1 MAITEKNLHTK
12 IKTVEK
18 SGSDQVIKILYPTNY
33 DSDVLLT
40 DHKNTNIPSS
50 AVTVK
55 DVIDSVGSL
64 AFKSSIDDA
73 TTSSSGLMS
82 ATDKQKINM
91 IDLSTGAV
99 GTITS
104 VQVNGTSIA
113 SKGVANIPL
122 ANGTKT
128 AGAIL
133 TTSAVTSA
141 TGYTASPVINGVPY
155 YKDTI
160 TTYDDATQLK
170 HGLMT
175 AADKTKLDGIAT
187 GANKITIDSALSSSS
202 TNPVQNK
209 VITSANGVS
218 TLLNQLT
225 IGKDTPV
232 DDDYF
237 ISQYVGGGTTTTTYH
252 RRPVSALANYIKGKI
267 TIPPSLKNPHA
278 LVVKFNG
285 GKTEGTNMFTYDG
298 GAAKSINITPSSI
311 GAAASSHTHTNYY
324 STNESRTAN
333 TVLAAPDGSN
343 GSASFR
349 KLTMNDIPRNY
360 LHYYSNSMYTKGYY
374 KIKIKSLA
382 SWMLSIYVRIYQK
395 YQNTDLVISGYNY
408 YTAKEHWYSP
418 NATILGSSLDSMQ
431 IVFGYDADDYLW
443 FTIPASDYSGIDI
456 VDVVSGFNNP
466 ISNFNKLFEI
476 TYTETEPTTAQS
488 RVTAYRPYLKSDF
501 SITPITK
508 HLSDKTAH
516 ITADERTTWNNKAS
530 STHTHG
536 NITNDGKVG
545 NAASK
550 VLTTSTGGTIVA
562 SDEGTAFNKN
572 FETSTS
578 NIKSNDTTASVGTA
592 TTVARADHV
601 HPTDTTRAAAA
612 DLSKH
617 TSNTTVHITA
627 DERNTWNA
635 KQNKLTADTDY
646 LTPATA
652 ANTYLKKNPDGT
664 NNLIDTDNKI
674 STKYLPDY
682 ILGQMI
688 YGGTVV
694 GNVATLTSSAKKKL
708 GVTTD
713 TITLTNDDTAQT
725 GYKAHEGIYYIA
737 SGVCN
742 IANLDINTGD
752 WLVSTGAGWKKIDNT
767 DSVTGIKGGAETAY
781 RKGNVNITATNIGLG
796 NVTNDKQVKALASGT
811 TANHVVTW
819 GADGATV
826 KDSGFTIASSVPAN
840 AKFTDTTYVDVTDSA
855 HGLMTAAMKKKLDGI
870 EEGANKY
877 VLKPASTTLGGVKTT
892 STVSSATGYTAS
904 PIIDGVVYYQN
915 TTYNDLKGAT
925 ASAPGTHGLV
935 PAPAAGK
942 QAQFLRGDG
951 TWATPTD
958 TKYDDATQ
966 SVHGLMS
973 AADKRKLDGLVP
985 TYVGSETPSYSCL
998 WFDTTEA

>member
-160 TTYDDATQLK
+160 TTYDDATQ
-170 HGLMT
+170 
-175 AADKTKLDGIAT
+175 
-187 GANKITIDSALSSSS
+187 
-202 TNPVQNK
+202 
-209 VITSANGVS
+209 
-218 TLLNQLT
+218 
-225 IGKDTPV
+225 
-232 DDDYF
+232 
-237 ISQYVGGGTTTTTYH
+237 
-252 RRPVSALANYIKGKI
+252 
-267 TIPPSLKNPHA
+267 
-278 LVVKFNG
+278 
-285 GKTEGTNMFTYDG
+285 
-298 GAAKSINITPSSI
+298 
-311 GAAASSHTHTNYY
+311 
-324 STNESRTAN
+324 
-333 TVLAAPDGSN
+333 
-343 GSASFR
+343 
-349 KLTMNDIPRNY
+349 
-360 LHYYSNSMYTKGYY
+360 
-374 KIKIKSLA
+374 
-382 SWMLSIYVRIYQK
+382 
-395 YQNTDLVISGYNY
+395 
-408 YTAKEHWYSP
+408 
-418 NATILGSSLDSMQ
+418 
-431 IVFGYDADDYLW
+431 
-443 FTIPASDYSGIDI
+443 
-456 VDVVSGFNNP
+456 
-466 ISNFNKLFEI
+466 
-476 TYTETEPTTAQS
+476 
-488 RVTAYRPYLKSDF
+488 
-501 SITPITK
+501 
-508 HLSDKTAH
+508 
-516 ITADERTTWNNKAS
+516 
-530 STHTHG
+530 
-536 NITNDGKVG
+536 
-545 NAASK
+545 SK
-550 VLTTSTGGTIVA
+550 
-562 SDEGTAFNKN
+562 
-572 FETSTS
+572 
-578 NIKSNDTTASVGTA
+578 
-592 TTVARADHV
+592 
-601 HPTDTTRAAAA
+601 
-612 DLSKH
+612 
-617 TSNTTVHITA
+617 
-627 DERNTWNA
+627 
-635 KQNKLTADTDY
+635 
-646 LTPATA
+646 
-652 ANTYLKKNPDGT
+652 
-664 NNLIDTDNKI
+664 
-674 STKYLPDY
+674 
-682 ILGQMI
+682 
-688 YGGTVV
+688 
-694 GNVATLTSSAKKKL
+694 
-708 GVTTD
+708 
-713 TITLTNDDTAQT
+713 
-725 GYKAHEGIYYIA
+725 
-737 SGVCN
+737 
-742 IANLDINTGD
+742 
-752 WLVSTGAGWKKIDNT
+752 
-767 DSVTGIKGGAETAY
+767 
-781 RKGNVNITATNIGLG
+781 
-796 NVTNDKQVKALASGT
+796 
-811 TANHVVTW
+811 
-819 GADGATV
+819 
-826 KDSGFTIASSVPAN
+826 
-840 AKFTDTTYVDVTDSA
+840 

-942 QAQFLRGDG
+942 QTQFLRGDG